1 MATSTPSARRSRS
14 TCPDVEPS
22 PTYLLVIPVHDEQDS
37 LRELYRRLDEVFPH
51 LDGDVEVLF
60 VDDGSTDMSYP
71 LMLELHHRDP
81 RFKVVHLARNF
92 GHQLAITAGIELARG
107 DAVVVMDGDLQHPP
121 ELLPELAA
129 RWREGYDVVYGVMTE
144 RPEGWV
150 KRITARVYYRL
161 LRKLTTIE
169 IPAAAGDFRLADR
182 RVIDAFRAMPER
194 NRFVRG
200 MFAWLGHRQIA
211 VPYAVPERFAG
222 SSKYTLR
229 RMIRLATDGLV
240 SFSTAPLRLAL
251 DLGFVVSAVAFLFGI
266 ATLITKL
273 AGAFLVPGWLTIVL
287 VTSFIGGIQLIVIG
301 VVGEH
306 VGRIYDEAKARLHYL
321 GCEPHG
327 FDHEPEL

>member
-1 MATSTPSARRSRS
+1 M
-14 TCPDVEPS
+14 EPY
-22 PTYLLVIPVHDEQDS
+22 PTYSVVIPIHDEQES
-37 LRELYRRLDEVFPH
+37 LHELHRRLVDVLPV
-51 LDGDVEVLF
+51 LDGETEILL

-71 LMLELHHRDP
+71 IMLQLHARDP
-81 RFKVVHLARNF
+81 RFKIVHLARNF

-107 DAVVVMDGDLQHPP
+107 DAVIVMDGDLQHPP

-129 RWREGYDVVYGVMTE
+129 RWRAGFDVVYGVMTE
-144 RPEGWV
+144 RPEGLL
-150 KRITARVYYRL
+150 KRVTARAYYRI
-161 LRKLTTIE
+161 LRRLASVE

-182 RVIDAFRAMPER
+182 RVIEAFRAMPER

-200 MFAWLGHRQIA
+200 MFAWLGFRQVA

-251 DLGFVVSAVAFLFGI
+251 DLGFIVSALAFLFGI
-266 ATLITKL
+266 ATLISKL

-287 VTSFIGGIQLIVIG
+287 VTSFIGGIQLIVVG
-301 VVGEH
+301 VVGEY
-306 VGRIYDEAKARLHYL
+306 VGRIYDEVKARPLYL
-321 GCEPHG
+321 VRELHG
-327 FDHEPEL
+327 FEHEPIARRALPPSELPKL

>member
-1 MATSTPSARRSRS
+1 MSTRSARPSRS
-14 TCPDVEPS
+14 ECTDVEPA
-22 PTYLLVIPVHDEQDS
+22 PTYSLVIPVHDEQDS
-37 LRELYRRLDEVFPH
+37 LRELYRRLDEVFPQ
-51 LDGDVEVLF
+51 LDGEVEVLF

-71 LMLELHHRDP
+71 LMLELHGRDP
-81 RFKVVHLARNF
+81 RFKVIHLARNF

-150 KRITARVYYRL
+150 KRNTARMYYRL
-161 LRKLTTIE
+161 LRKLTTVE

-200 MFAWLGHRQIA
+200 MFAWLGFRQVA
-211 VPYAVPERFAG
+211 VPYVVPERFAG
-222 SSKYTLR
+222 SSKYTLP

-251 DLGFVVSAVAFLFGI
+251 DLGFVVSGLAFLFGI

-301 VVGEH
+301 VVGEY
-306 VGRIYDEAKARLHYL
+306 VGRIYDEVKARPLYL
-321 GCEPHG
+321 VRDLHG
-327 FDHEPEL
+327 FDREPKL

>member
-1 MATSTPSARRSRS
+1 
-14 TCPDVEPS
+14 VEPY
-22 PTYLLVIPVHDEQDS
+22 PTYSVVIPIHDEQES
-37 LRELYRRLDEVFPH
+37 LQEMHRRLTDVFPL
-51 LDGDVEVLF
+51 LDGEAEVLF
-60 VDDGSTDMSYP
+60 VDDGSSDLSYP
-71 LMLELHHRDP
+71 LMLELHARDA

-121 ELLPELAA
+121 ELIPALAE

-144 RPEGWV
+144 RPEGWL
-150 KRITARVYYRL
+150 KRTTARIYYRV
-161 LRKLTTIE
+161 LRTLANVE
-169 IPAAAGDFRLADR
+169 IPEAAGDFRLADR
-182 RVIDAFRAMPER
+182 RVVEAFRAMPER

-200 MFAWLGHRQIA
+200 MFAWLGFRQIA

-251 DLGFVVSAVAFLFGI
+251 DLGFVVSALAFLFGI

-287 VTSFIGGIQLIVIG
+287 VTSFVGGIQLIVVG
-301 VVGEH
+301 VVGEY
-306 VGRIYDEAKARLHYL
+306 VGRIYDEVKARPLYL
-321 GCEPHG
+321 VRELHG
-327 FDHEPEL
+327 FDHQPLPPRRTPPRSELPTL

>member
-1 MATSTPSARRSRS
+1 ME
-14 TCPDVEPS
+14 PD
-22 PTYLLVIPVHDEQDS
+22 PTYSLVIPVHDEQDS
-37 LRELYRRLDEVFPH
+37 LRELYRRLDEVFPQ
-51 LDGDVEVLF
+51 LDGEVEVLF
-60 VDDGSTDMSYP
+60 VDDGSTDLSYP
-71 LMLELHHRDP
+71 LMLELHRLDP
-81 RFKVVHLARNF
+81 RFKVIHLARNF

-144 RPEGWV
+144 RPEGWM
-150 KRITARVYYRL
+150 KRITARVYYRM
-161 LRKLTTIE
+161 LRKLTTVE

-182 RVIDAFRAMPER
+182 RVVDAFRAMPER

-222 SSKYTLR
+222 SSKYTLP

-251 DLGFVVSAVAFLFGI
+251 DLGFVVSGLAFLFGL
-266 ATLITKL
+266 ATLIPRSPARSSCR
-273 AGAFLVPGWLTIVL
+273 AGYGVVL

-301 VVGEH
+301 VVGESVH
-306 VGRIYDEAKARLHYL
+306 GRIY
-321 GCEPHG
+321 GG
-327 FDHEPEL
+327 